1 MPLLARVVLG
11 DDGRQELQL
20 WQHEGD
26 QSLVERQIVHARGPA
41 RTVTR
46 ALLEREKKTYEKN
59 VE

>member
-1 MPLLARVVLG
+1 VLG